1 MDSPRSEKLETRF
14 STPVPNLDD
23 HRNQNP
29 IPMAHTNGSSRRENT
44 SRRGTITSTYDARPD
59 LLQVDERLRDVGPVS
74 RDFEQAVIDDD
85 ASRNEDAT
93 LGEPVSSGQS
103 PRRGLSRR
111 IHDTMEKFGRSRD
124 RSPSSSSRS
133 TSPPNSVDAFA
144 DGRRR
149 ERANTFGSRGRSEV
163 DLQLHRTVSGGTH
176 HRRPTVSNA
185 SVRPA
190 DLNEDNIRPQE
201 DVCFPQPEEPS
212 KTFRIDFE
220 ELDEFVAESTRGR
233 TPFPIRQRHS
243 FSSQGQKPTVFG
255 ARPSSHKGVP
265 QIVTHAASPM
275 GRELGV
281 ACTAADNLSLSN
293 EKNCDNFL
301 GEKSQFD
308 RRPSVAEMNRFSFF
322 SSETEHTIH
331 APELGDLVMPGETFR
346 DLFELPQDGGAW
358 WLDVSNPSEE
368 ELEMFQ
374 KAFGIHRL
382 TAEDIQ
388 SQEIR
393 EKVELFKQYY
403 FVCFRSFYQMDK
415 NSQDYM
421 EPVNVYMVVFRDGII
436 TFTYALSPHA
446 ANVRK
451 RIGTLRNYID
461 LTSDWICYAMVY
473 VPLSFLRLHQFP
485 VSNVFSEI
493 TLSIPLAPSSAPS
506 SSKPTKS
513 KTRSL
518 SPAPKTSP
526 PSSAKSVSAA
536 RK

>member
-14 STPVPNLDD
+14 STPVSNLDD

-29 IPMAHTNGSSRRENT
+29 IPMAHTNGSFRRENT
-44 SRRGTITSTYDARPD
+44 SRRGTITSTYDARPV

-74 RDFEQAVIDDD
+74 RDFDQAIIDDD
-85 ASRNEDAT
+85 ESRKEDAT
-93 LGEPVSSGQS
+93 LGEPTSSGHT

-111 IHDTMEKFGRSRD
+111 IHDAVEKFGRLRD
-124 RSPSSSSRS
+124 RSPSSRS

-163 DLQLHRTVSGGTH
+163 DVQLHGTISGGTH
-176 HRRPTVSNA
+176 HCRPTFSNA
-185 SVRPA
+185 SIRPA
-190 DLNEDNIRPQE
+190 DLNEDNVRPQE

-220 ELDEFVAESTRGR
+220 ELEEFVTESTRGR
-233 TPFPIRQRHS
+233 TPIAIRQRHS
-243 FSSQGQKPTVFG
+243 FSSQGQKPKIFD
-255 ARPSSHKGVP
+255 ARANLHKDVP
-265 QIVTHAASPM
+265 QIITHAASPM
-275 GRELGV
+275 GREPGV
-281 ACTAADNLSLSN
+281 VYTAGDDISLSN
-293 EKNCDNFL
+293 EKICDNLL
-301 GEKSQFD
+301 GENPQFD
-308 RRPSVAEMNRFSFF
+308 RRPSFTETNRFSFF

-346 DLFELPQDGGAW
+346 DLFELPQDSGVW
-358 WLDVSNPSEE
+358 WLDVSNPSQD

-403 FVCFRSFYQMDK
+403 FVCFRSFSQMDK
-415 NSQDYM
+415 NSEDYM
-421 EPVNVYMVVFRDGII
+421 DPVNVYMVVFRDGII

-473 VPLSFLRLHQFP
+473 VPLSVSYCCQFL
-485 VSNVFSEI
+485 V
-493 TLSIPLAPSSAPS
+493 T
-506 SSKPTKS
+506 
-513 KTRSL
+513 
-518 SPAPKTSP
+518 
-526 PSSAKSVSAA
+526 
-536 RK
+536 

>member
-14 STPVPNLDD
+14 STPVSNLDD

-44 SRRGTITSTYDARPD
+44 SRRGTMTSIYDARPD

-85 ASRNEDAT
+85 ASRNGDAT

-103 PRRGLSRR
+103 PRRGLSRC

-124 RSPSSSSRS
+124 RSPFSSRS
-133 TSPPNSVDAFA
+133 ISPPNSVDAFA

-176 HRRPTVSNA
+176 HRRPTFSNA
-185 SVRPA
+185 SIRPA
-190 DLNEDNIRPQE
+190 EPIDDDVRPQE

-220 ELDEFVAESTRGR
+220 ELEEFVAESTRGR
-233 TPFPIRQRHS
+233 TPVPNRQRHS
-243 FSSQGQKPTVFG
+243 FSSQGQKPKVSD
-255 ARPSSHKGVP
+255 ARANLHKGVP

-275 GRELGV
+275 GREPG
-281 ACTAADNLSLSN
+281 ATCTAADDLLLGN
-293 EKNCDNFL
+293 EKYCDDFL

-308 RRPSVAEMNRFSFF
+308 RRPSVTGTNRFSFF

-358 WLDVSNPSEE
+358 WLDVSNPSQD

-403 FVCFRSFYQMDK
+403 FVCFRSFSQMDK
-415 NSQDYM
+415 NSEDYM

-473 VPLSFLRLHQFP
+473 VPSLTSRYYQ
-485 VSNVFSEI
+485 V
-493 TLSIPLAPSSAPS
+493 LAS
-506 SSKPTKS
+506 
-513 KTRSL
+513 
-518 SPAPKTSP
+518 
-526 PSSAKSVSAA
+526 
-536 RK
+536 